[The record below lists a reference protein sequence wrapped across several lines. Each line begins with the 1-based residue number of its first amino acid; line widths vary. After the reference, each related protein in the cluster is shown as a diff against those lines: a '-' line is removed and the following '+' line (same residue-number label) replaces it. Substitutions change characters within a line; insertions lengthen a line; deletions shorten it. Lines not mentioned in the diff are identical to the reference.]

1 MADIYCSKCA
11 EPWDM
16 DTLHEELDYRKHYLG
31 EPDNY
36 QQAYHSLKAEFYG
49 KGCAAFT
56 FAINEPCAPADEAS
70 KDRAF
75 ISAALYSAFGDDLD
89 GVASEMADLG
99 W

>member
-16 DTLHEELDYRKHYLG
+16 DTLHEELDYRTHYQG
-31 EPDNY
+31 EPDDY
-36 QQAYHSLKAEFYG
+36 QQAYHALKEEFYG

-70 KDRAF
+70 KDKAF

>member
-1 MADIYCSKCA
+1 MDIYCSKCA

-31 EPDNY
+31 EPDDY
-36 QQAYHSLKAEFYG
+36 QRAYHDLKAEFYG
-49 KGCAAFT
+49 KGCVAFT
-56 FAINEPCAPADEAS
+56 FAINEPCEPANEDA
-70 KDRAF
+70 KDKAY

-89 GVASEMADLG
+89 GIASDMADLG

>member
-31 EPDNY
+31 EPDDY
-36 QQAYHSLKAEFYG
+36 QQACHALKAEFYG

-56 FAINEPCAPADEAS
+56 FAINQPCAPADDAS

-89 GVASEMADLG
+89 GVASELADLG